1 MKKAHASHSGDDKVR
16 FTFSRMAVLVAG
28 AALTCVAGAATKD
41 TTRTVVDDK
50 TIEWRTQGGDITS
63 TRYSPAAQITADNF
77 NQLKVAW
84 TWDGASF
91 NARSGRSTPSYMGG
105 KLFTVAGER
114 RSVVSIDPVTGET
127 NWSYTEPKTG
137 RYEYSMRKDYGKGVG
152 YGEINGRRVVYII
165 SPAFFLT
172 ALDAET
178 GVPVE
183 GFGKPVPI
191 EGFPKT
197 GVVDLLKDLGHKYDV
212 DKGLPLTTGY
222 ITSSSPPIVA
232 NGVVVVGNSAE
243 QGYNQTRIE
252 NIPGDILA
260 YDAKT
265 GKHLWKFKVIPGPG
279 EFGHETWENDAWKWT
294 GDVSSWAPL
303 SADAERGIVYVPTNG
318 ATIDFFGGFRP
329 GNNLFGTSV
338 IALDI
343 KTGKR
348 VWHYQ
353 TVHHDIWNYDNPTA
367 PMLLDVKQNGKTVP
381 AVVQITKQAFVYA
394 FNRVTGEPLWPI
406 EERPVAA
413 SKVPGEHLAKTQPFP
428 TKPKPFDMQGLTHD
442 DLIDFTPEL
451 RAEAIKAISQYE
463 IGPLFLPPLHRDN
476 DLGLKGALWCP
487 GDGGGANIYAPPAA
501 DPESGVIYVA
511 SVKACTSHNLGPGA
525 ERDKVLQ
532 APTGT
537 TIADYAS
544 LGMQGV
550 RGPRDLPLYKPPY
563 SRITAIDMNTGEHL
577 WWIPSGETPN
587 RVKNNPAL
595 KGIEVGETGSG
606 RHAPVMVTKTLLF
619 YSGDMSDGKPALF
632 AVDKKTGKQV
642 GKVPVP
648 AAGRFGM
655 MTYMHAGHQYLV
667 LQTGSKLTA
676 MALPDAIPK
685 RTGYGGGD

>member
-1 MKKAHASHSGDDKVR
+1 MSTHS
-16 FTFSRMAVLVAG
+16 FSRATLQQLALLLGG
-28 AALTCVAGAATKD
+28 AALSFAAGAATKD
-41 TTRTVVDDK
+41 TTRARIDAKTV
-50 TIEWRTQGGDITS
+50 EWRTQGGDVSS
-63 TRYSPAAQITADNF
+63 TRYSPADQITADNF
-77 NQLKVAW
+77 KDLKVAW
-84 TWDGASF
+84 TWDGATF
-91 NARSGRSTPSYMGG
+91 KAASGRSTPSYMNG

-114 RSVVSIDPVTGET
+114 RSVISIDPATGET
-127 NWSYTEPKTG
+127 IWSYTEPKTG

-152 YGEINGRRVVYII
+152 YGEINGRRVVYLV

-178 GVPVE
+178 GAPVE

-191 EGFPKT
+191 KGFPKT
-197 GVVDLLKDLGHKYDV
+197 GVVDLLKDFGLPYDV
-212 DKGLPLTTGY
+212 DKGFPLSTGY
-222 ITSSSPPIVA
+222 ITSSSPPLVV

-252 NIPGDILA
+252 NVPGDILA

-279 EFGHETWENDAWKWT
+279 EFGHETWENDAWKYT

-318 ATIDFFGGFRP
+318 ATMDFYGGFRP
-329 GNNLFGTSV
+329 GDNLFSTSV
-338 IALDI
+338 IALNL

-348 VWHYQ
+348 VWHFQ

-406 EERPVAA
+406 EERPVPA
-413 SKVPGEHLAKTQPFP
+413 SKVPGEKLAKTQPFP

-451 RAEAIKAISQYE
+451 RAEAIKAVAPFE

-476 DLGLKGALWCP
+476 DQGLKGSLWCP
-487 GDGGGANIYAPPAA
+487 GDGGGANIWAPPAA

-511 SVKACTSHNLGPGA
+511 SVKACTSHILAPGA
-525 ERDKVLQ
+525 ERDKMLA

-544 LGMQGV
+544 LGNQGA
-550 RGPRDLPLYKPPY
+550 RGPRDLPLFKPPY

-587 RVKNNPAL
+587 RVKNNPAV
-595 KGIEVGETGSG
+595 KGIDVGDTGSG

-619 YSGDMSDGKPALF
+619 YSSDMSDGKPALF

-642 GKVPVP
+642 GKIPVP
-648 AAGRFGM
+648 SAGRFGM
-655 MTYMHAGHQYLV
+655 MTYVHEGHQFLV

-676 MALPDAIPK
+676 MALPGAIPK
-685 RTGYGGGD
+685 KTGYGSGE